1 VTATPEQLSA
11 AVTLEISTT
20 GTSPA
25 QLTVTGAGQEMVG
38 FCVSST
44 VTVNEQLLVPQ
55 LLVAVSVT
63 VVTPTLKTDPLPVPL
78 PLPVVAPEKL

>member
-1 VTATPEQLSA
+1 MSV
-11 AVTLEISTT
+11 AVTLAISGA

-25 QLTVTGAGQEMVG
+25 QLTVTGAGQEIVG

-44 VTVNEQLLVPQ
+44 VTVNEQVLVPQ
-55 LLVAVSVT
+55 LLVAVRVT
-63 VVTPTLKTDPLPVPL
+63 VVTPTLKVEPLPVPL